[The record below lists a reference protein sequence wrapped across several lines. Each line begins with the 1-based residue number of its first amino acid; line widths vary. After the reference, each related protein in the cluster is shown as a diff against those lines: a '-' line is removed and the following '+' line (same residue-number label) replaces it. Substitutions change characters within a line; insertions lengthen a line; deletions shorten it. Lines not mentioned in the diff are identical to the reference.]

1 MQLNKLLFTAVLLGG
16 ATPMIAQVTQ
26 SETARQPSFSLSLT
40 AALLSVHVGE
50 SLIVA
55 ISLTNITDSTTGV
68 REDISHKGEFT
79 YRVFAYA
86 ENQKKAPTT
95 AYSRALWG
103 GSLPDDPPVSADSSF
118 VTRRIQ
124 PGKSLV
130 NNVDV
135 TSLYDLTHP
144 GTYTIWVERTDRVS
158 HMLVKSNTVNI
169 SMTP

>member
-1 MQLNKLLFTAVLLGG
+1 MQLNKLFFAAVLLGG
-16 ATPMIAQVTQ
+16 TTPVIAHAAQLVTA
-26 SETARQPSFSLSLT
+26 SRTSFSLRLT
-40 AALLSVHVGE
+40 ATLLSVHTGE
-50 SLIVA
+50 SLSVA
-55 ISLTNITDSTTGV
+55 IALTNITDGTTGV

-95 AYSRALWG
+95 AYYRAIWG
-103 GSLPDDPPVSADSSF
+103 EPLPEDPQVSVDSSF

-135 TSLYDLTHP
+135 TSLYDLRHP
-144 GTYTIWVERTDRVS
+144 GIYTIWVERADYVS
-158 HMLVKSNTVNI
+158 HMRVKSNTVNVTV
-169 SMTP
+169 TP